1 MTGQGLQD
9 NLRRARATITGA
21 VREEYRSRGES
32 RLSDC
37 FQPLQDR
44 DCEDRD

>member
-1 MTGQGLQD
+1 MSGQVLQD
-9 NLRRARATITGA
+9 NLRWTRATITGA

-44 DCEDRD
+44 DGEDRD